1 MKVRRLSLLTIA
13 GLGLTSSIFLLPSP
27 AGAQEAESGV
37 PGLDAWVE
45 RALETFEVP
54 GAAVTIV
61 KDGEVVVARGYGE
74 RRTGVDLPVDEHTRF
89 GIASNTKAFTATA
102 LGLLVEDGMLEWDG
116 RVIDYLPWFR
126 MWDPWVTREMTIR
139 DLLVHRSGLGLGQ
152 GDLLYWPESDITRR
166 EIVEA
171 IRYLKPATSF
181 RSAYAY
187 DNILYHAAA
196 LVIEEVSGLTWE
208 EFVESRI
215 IGPLEMTDTRVSRA
229 STMEEGDVATPH
241 ARVEGVVR
249 PVTPLAATATNA
261 AGGINSTAADMAKWL
276 IVQLDSGRV
285 ADGERL
291 FTPATTRQLWRPVTP
306 MPTGRWPES
315 LGPMQPLWQ
324 AYALGFV
331 VRDYR
336 GHKLITHTG
345 GLPGYVSR
353 VAMVPDLNLGVAVL
367 TNQEAGAA
375 FESITFRILDHYLG
389 AEPRDWINAWADLGA
404 RRDSIARE
412 RDRSQEAARDTA
424 AHPSLAPEGYAG
436 AYHDD
441 WYGDVEL
448 RVEDGGLVIQ
458 FGRTPS
464 LLGDLEPWQFDTF
477 YVRWRDRELRADAL
491 ITFELGVDGK
501 VERAR
506 MKPASP
512 SVDFSYDFQDLD
524 LNRVPAAE

>member
-1 MKVRRLSLLTIA
+1 MRSFRLPSIQVAVTA
-13 GLGLTSSIFLLPSP
+13 GLIAAVAISPPSVRS
-27 AGAQEAESGV
+27 QESAVPGV
-37 PGLDAWVE
+37 PGLDGWVE
-45 RALETFEVP
+45 RTLETFDVP
-54 GAAVTIV
+54 GAAVAIV
-61 KDGEVVVARGYGE
+61 KDGEVVLARGYGV
-74 RRTGVDLPVDEHTRF
+74 RRIDGGPPVDEHTRF

-102 LGLLVEDGMLEWDG
+102 LGLLVEQGDLEWDG
-116 RVIDYLPWFR
+116 RVIDYLPWFQ

-152 GDLLYWPESDITRR
+152 GDLLYWPESDVTRR

-171 IRYLKPATSF
+171 IRYLEPATSF

-208 EFVESRI
+208 DFVQTRI
-215 IGPLEMTDTRVSRA
+215 LDPLGMDDTRVSRA
-229 STMEEGDVATPH
+229 STLEEGNVATPH

-285 ADGERL
+285 AGPDRL
-291 FTPATTRQLWRPVTP
+291 FDPATTRQLWGPVTP
-306 MPTGRWPES
+306 MPIGRWPES
-315 LGPMQPLWQ
+315 LGPWQPQFQ

-353 VAMVPDLNLGVAVL
+353 VAMVPDLNLGIAVL
-367 TNQEAGAA
+367 TNQEEGAA
-375 FESITFRILDHYLG
+375 FNSITLRILDDYTG
-389 AEPRDWINAWADLGA
+389 AAPRDWISIFEGLGA
-404 RRDSIARE
+404 ARDSATAA
-412 RDRSQEAARDTA
+412 RDRSEAAARDTS
-424 AHPSLAPEGYAG
+424 AHPSLPLPAYAG
-436 AYHDD
+436 TYRDA
-441 WYGDVEL
+441 WYGDVYVRE
-448 RVEDGGLVIQ
+448 EGEGLVIQ

-464 LLGDLEPWQFDTF
+464 LLGDLEPWQYDTF

-491 ITFELGVDGK
+491 ITFELDAEGA

-506 MKPASP
+506 MKAASP
-512 SVDFSYDFQDLD
+512 SVDFSYDFHDLD
-524 LNRVPAAE
+524 LVRQP